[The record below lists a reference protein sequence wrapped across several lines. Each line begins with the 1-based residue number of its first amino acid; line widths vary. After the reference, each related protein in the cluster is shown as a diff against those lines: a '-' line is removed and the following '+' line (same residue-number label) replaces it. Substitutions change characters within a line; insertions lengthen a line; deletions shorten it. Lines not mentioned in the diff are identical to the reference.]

1 MLNNTYQQY
10 KSDRQQVVVK
20 RLRFIYFAVLICMIA
35 VAMPVLAGTT
45 AAGEVETVDRSVD
58 EQEIGAGE
66 SVNVTVDI
74 VLDEPGDPALFEN
87 ITPNAEDI
95 KIQSIDPQT
104 VTEGVYEDD
113 GEVIAV
119 WEDTTQAEI
128 VYTVTAQSDAEDQ
141 TVYSIN
147 GHIDTMASDT
157 EISGDTEIVV
167 NRSTLAVD
175 IDSEVSDTDIE
186 ENENANIT
194 VELTN
199 TGAGFVSQDIDIL
212 VAGDQ
217 EAALDNIS
225 LTGGTSTTE
234 VVTLEVDDSFD
245 GEELQVSSEDDSDVV
260 ELTVESDDG
269 TDDDDD
275 TDDEEDDG
283 IPGFTI
289 VAAVVAMIIGGI
301 YVRMSR

>member
-66 SVNVTVDI
+66 SANVTVDI

-217 EAALDNIS
+217 EATLDNIS

-269 TDDDDD
+269 TDD
-275 TDDEEDDG
+275 EEDDG